1 MEVQTMSSKDEIRIG
16 GIAVRYL
23 VEGHEA
29 NNTVAMFEFDVA
41 PGGKVPGPHSH
52 DGYEETAYG
61 LEGILTFTVEG
72 KVTEVGPG
80 RVLVIPRGAVHR
92 FDNFHATTA
101 TLLAVITPG
110 ILGPSYFR
118 EVADLLRAS
127 AGGPPDL
134 ASLGQIMHR
143 HGLTPAT

>member
-1 MEVQTMSSKDEIRIG
+1 MSSKDEIRIG

-23 VEGHEA
+23 VEGHES

-61 LEGILTFTVEG
+61 LEGVLTFTVEG
-72 KVTEVGPG
+72 KVTEIGPG
-80 RVLVIPRGAVHR
+80 QVLVIPRWRRASLRQLSSHHR
-92 FDNFHATTA
+92 NAARRYYPRD
-101 TLLAVITPG
+101 PR
-110 ILGPSYFR
+110 PSYFR

>member
-1 MEVQTMSSKDEIRIG
+1 
-16 GIAVRYL
+16 
-23 VEGHEA
+23 
-29 NNTVAMFEFDVA
+29 MFEFDVA
-41 PGGKVPGPHSH
+41 PGSKVPGPHSH
-52 DGYEETAYG
+52 DGYEETVYG
-61 LEGILTFTVEG
+61 LEGILTFTFEG

-92 FDNFHATTA
+92 VDNFHPTTA
-101 TLLAVITPG
+101 TLLTVITPG

-143 HGLTPAT
+143 HGHLVTLVFGGTLDLIDHEVSHRAFLSGELQA

>member
-61 LEGILTFTVEG
+61 LDGILTFTVEG

-80 RVLVIPRGAVHR
+80 QVLVIPRGAVHR
-92 FDNFHATTA
+92 FDNFHSTTA
-101 TLLAVITPG
+101 TLLTVITPG

-127 AGGPPDL
+127 AGGPADL

-143 HGLTPAT
+143 HGLTLAT